1 MYSSTGRPAQVS
13 ADPFAVDVDHG
24 GAGTVVGNALA
35 YALVR
40 PGSVVVRL
48 VLGQD
53 STQMSLAEDQHASQE
68 LSAQGADYAFT
79 DRVHARH
86 PAGRRILAP
95 VAWKTAPDEEVKSG
109 PRSQITNLMSSNRWS
124 RVRACGLLES
134 LLAGGIR
141 DDAAEVHPAG
151 ALLDEHQDVQSAEQH
166 GVCVHEVD
174 ARIPAA
180 WACRYCRQVG
190 SGRRG
195 AGSMPAAR
203 MITHTADGA
212 TATPSFASS
221 RRAGS
226 APAGHLSAA
235 RHLAGRL
242 HGAAEAGQ
250 VHGGGRD
257 PLLSAAQ

>member
-1 MYSSTGRPAQVS
+1 
-13 ADPFAVDVDHG
+13 
-24 GAGTVVGNALA
+24 
-35 YALVR
+35 
-40 PGSVVVRL
+40 
-48 VLGQD
+48 
-53 STQMSLAEDQHASQE
+53 
-68 LSAQGADYAFT
+68 
-79 DRVHARH
+79 
-86 PAGRRILAP
+86 
-95 VAWKTAPDEEVKSG
+95 
-109 PRSQITNLMSSNRWS
+109 
-124 RVRACGLLES
+124 
-134 LLAGGIR
+134 
-141 DDAAEVHPAG
+141 VHPAG